1 MSTNSPSINS
11 LIRVAEE
18 KLGILDKLINKFA
31 RQHNK
36 KEYLLLNTL
45 YLTNPLNES
54 NEELTFRINEANGIL
69 SIIKGIIDNIIKKY
83 KEASNKIE
91 KIKKEQG
98 NEKSKQE
105 IIKKGIEFEQ
115 TFNSYILSISF
126 QFNQLNTKINS
137 IKAFIKHEDAFSKK
151 TSNRMRMSNQT
162 SFRMTNHPPCVV
174 S

>member
-1 MSTNSPSINS
+1 M
-11 LIRVAEE
+11 LRKK
-18 KLGILDKLINKFA
+18 KLGVLDKLINKFA

-45 YLTNPLNES
+45 YLTNPSNES

-69 SIIKGIIDNIIKKY
+69 KIIKGIIDNIIKKY

-98 NEKSKQE
+98 NETSKQE

-126 QFNQLNTKINS
+126 QFNQLNTKIKI

-162 SFRMTNHPPCVV
+162 SIRMTNHPLVL
-174 S
+174 